1 MSTWNRPSGLSAML
15 SALSLTFLVGCSETA
30 EPTQSVRPSVSARY
44 SGEAPSELATCGN
57 AASRPV
63 SRMIGPD
70 GGLLSAGPV
79 VAFIPPQAVQTPTH
93 FTLQSLAGSTLR
105 VRLTARGHESFAF
118 ARPIAVMIG
127 YSHCTRQ
134 EFMRGQ
140 VSVWQVDDETSALLE
155 RMPTL
160 HDRRNS
166 TVGFITT
173 HLSTY
178 AVAN

>member
-1 MSTWNRPSGLSAML
+1 MSPWNRRSGLSAVL
-15 SALSLTFLVGCSETA
+15 SALSLTFLVGCGDTA
-30 EPTQSVRPSVSARY
+30 EPTQSVRPSVSVGSTAD
-44 SGEAPSELATCGN
+44 APSQLATCGN
-57 AASRPV
+57 VASRPA
-63 SRMIGPD
+63 SAMIGPD
-70 GGLLSAGPV
+70 GGVLSAGTV
-79 VAFIPPQAVQTPTH
+79 VAFVPPQAVRTPTH

-105 VRLTARGHESFAF
+105 IRLTARGHDSFAF

-134 EFMRGQ
+134 EFIRGQ
-140 VSVWQVDDETSALLE
+140 LAVWHVDDETGALLE
-155 RMPTL
+155 RMPTV